1 MNVQQEHWLPSQ
13 IEAEDLGYV
22 QMVVTLVRLFTAE
35 FSAFL

>member
-22 QMVVTLVRLFTAE
+22 QMVGDLGQIVYC
-35 FSAFL
+35 